1 MIESLVEIIIVALLV
16 TYAIQGVKKAV
27 KISSGFAYL
36 DKKINL
42 KVVLSI
48 LLSVIICVLGKIDI
62 FEVLGITINFPVVSE
77 VLTALIVSQGATV
90 VHDIQKQISELKE
103 RK

>member
-16 TYAIQGVKKAV
+16 TYAVQGVKKAV
-27 KISSGFAYL
+27 KINKGFAYL

-48 LLSVIICVLGKIDI
+48 VLSIIICVFGKINI
-62 FEVLGITINFPVVSE
+62 FTVLGITITVPVIPE
-77 VLTALIVSQGATV
+77 VVTALIISQGATV
-90 VHDIQKQISELKE
+90 AHDLQKQISELKE